1 MAEKKADTSGVPS
14 KEVRQAIAGQSFL
27 VILQVKYEDW
37 REEQANKRRQAEAAK
52 ARAVLFPKAPSK
64 PKPAPKPKAAP
75 KVAAVPVAADPANPQ
90 KRKRLARALI
100 LALLFLL
107 LLASLLAWVW
117 FLNRPSIV
125 ATSLPPAIPPT
136 NSAAVADPTSLPPR
150 VAYLRV
156 ETLELDTQYG
166 IWRRMPGIGIILDG
180 PGGEDWLRQ
189 VTEEMVTEDGFLVAA
204 TTFEVRQYHEESYW
218 VWVDETSLPAGC
230 AVWQP
235 RFVADADTGIE
246 IRPWVIVRL
255 FSSGVLNTTVVKFQ
269 FVCGLEVTASPTT
282 VSPVNTPVPSTDV
295 PPTNPP
301 PTDPQPTDPPPPTPE
316 PTEVDCNCETPESP
330 VPTPEFEST
339 PTPTR

>member
-1 MAEKKADTSGVPS
+1 MADEKAPKAGVPS
-14 KEVRQAIAGQSFL
+14 KEARQAISSSSLFVLIQ
-27 VILQVKYEDW
+27 IKYEEW
-37 REEQANKRRQAEAAK
+37 REGQANKRRQAEAAK
-52 ARAVLFPKAPSK
+52 ARAVLFP
-64 PKPAPKPKAAP
+64 PKPKAAP
-75 KVAAVPVAADPANPQ
+75 KTVVPVADPANPQ

-269 FVCGLEVTASPTT
+269 FVCGLEVTASPTPVVP
-282 VSPVNTPVPSTDV
+282 VSTPVSTNPPGPTPVPPTDV

-301 PTDPQPTDPPPPTPE
+301 PTDPPPPSPV